1 MLLPR
6 TEDDRVMFVLP
17 WFGNTIVGTT
27 DTEHFSGTLDRPYA
41 NDEDKKYLIRHVKKY
56 FDLENVEYISSW
68 SGVRALIDSKE
79 TNSKNIS
86 RGHFFKEID
95 DNFIQISGGKLT
107 GFRIIAKESLENF
120 YTFDFKLD
128 KLKFVDE
135 ILGFEFSGIGEHL
148 IVNIRKHGQ
157 NSRWIAARLAEL
169 SGIEERHVGYC
180 GLKDRYA
187 VTSQW
192 YSLYLPNRCL
202 NMADLSHP
210 DFEVISL
217 NRHRKKLRRGMHAG
231 NSFNIVINNITT
243 SQEKLEQRLETID
256 HLGFPNYFAERRFG
270 FNGGNLVEAARL
282 IDSSRLKGNRM
293 RQGIFLS
300 AARSWLFNLVLARH
314 ITNYHDGTIFPS
326 IY

>member
-1 MLLPR
+1 MKAS
-6 TEDDRVMFVLP
+6 M
-17 WFGNTIVGTT
+17 
-27 DTEHFSGTLDRPYA
+27 
-41 NDEDKKYLIRHVKKY
+41 
-56 FDLENVEYISSW
+56 
-68 SGVRALIDSKE
+68 ID
-79 TNSKNIS
+79 
-86 RGHFFKEID
+86 FC
-95 DNFIQISGGKLT
+95 
-107 GFRIIAKESLENF
+107 
-120 YTFDFKLD
+120 
-128 KLKFVDE
+128 VDE

-256 HLGFPNYFAERRFG
+256 HLGFPNYFAEQRFG

-282 IDSSRLKGNRM
+282 IDSSRLNGNRM

-314 ITNYHDGTIFPS
+314 ITNYHDGTIFPFDETGPLWGRGKS
-326 IY
+326 KPNKVVAPTEREALADWPEWKHALEHTGLTQERRKLFMHADGLKFNFLNSRQLKLRFNLPKGVYATALLRELAEFNR